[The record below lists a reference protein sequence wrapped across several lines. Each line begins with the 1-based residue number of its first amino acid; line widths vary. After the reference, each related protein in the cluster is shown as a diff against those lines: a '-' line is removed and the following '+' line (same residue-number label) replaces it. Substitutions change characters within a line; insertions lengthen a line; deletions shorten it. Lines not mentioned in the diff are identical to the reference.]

1 MSAVT
6 GARTLLRANLR
17 FDGRRFAPWIAIAT
31 LLPVSSIL
39 AYPWVFP
46 DATERAG
53 LAAVIG
59 GNPALGLVFGP
70 AFDLSTN
77 DGFTSWRS
85 LALGGFLVAL
95 GAILTVVRAAR
106 GQEDSGQAELLA
118 SGVAGRASRLVAAVG
133 TAFLGS
139 LAAGVVSGVATALCG
154 GHWQDSLLLG
164 ATFTAS
170 GWLFAALAAVT
181 SQLGTDARAA
191 TTLAVAILGG
201 LFLARGLAYA
211 LSADDW
217 TIWAN
222 PLGWLTET
230 RPASGDDWWPL
241 APAVGLALVL
251 LGVAFV
257 LQLRRD
263 FGQGLIATRPG
274 PARGRIRSVWGLAW
288 RLNVG
293 TIVAWLAAFALL
305 GVVFGYF
312 ARSVHTILEDN
323 PAVAQILAA
332 GAVDKASL
340 TSEFLTTIL
349 SLVGIVA
356 AIGGVQIVHRVR
368 AEELDDRLEIVL
380 AGAVSRPRAYLAHV
394 AVAAISTAVFVLLT
408 GLGIAWL
415 AATGDVGVEFGDA
428 VLQAVVTV
436 PAVWTVV
443 AVAVAVTGAHPAVSL
458 AAWAGVL
465 ISFVLTLLGP
475 TFKLWDSILAI
486 SPFWHVP
493 SVTDAN
499 ADWWGLVW
507 ISLVTLALGAIG
519 VVGFRRRDIGA
530 G

>member
-1 MSAVT
+1 MSALT
-6 GARTLLRANLR
+6 GAGTLLRANLR
-17 FDGRRFAPWIAIAT
+17 YDGRRFAPWIAIAT
-31 LLPVSSIL
+31 LLPASSVV

-46 DATERAG
+46 DAAERAG
-53 LAAVIG
+53 LSAVIG

-95 GAILTVVRAAR
+95 GAILTVTRAAR

-118 SGVAGRASRLVAAVG
+118 SGVLGRGSRLAAAIGVAS
-133 TAFLGS
+133 LGS
-139 LAAGVVSGVATALCG
+139 LAAGVISGVATALCG
-154 GHWQDSLLLG
+154 GDWQASLLLG

-170 GWLFAALAAVT
+170 GWLFGALAAVT
-181 SQLGTDARAA
+181 SQLGTDARSAV
-191 TTLAVAILGG
+191 TLAVAILGV
-201 LFLARGLAYA
+201 LFLARGLAYS

-217 TIWAN
+217 AIWSN

-230 RPASGDDWWPL
+230 RPASGNDWLPL
-241 APAVGLALVL
+241 VPAVGLAIVL
-251 LGVAFV
+251 LALAVV

-263 FGQGLIATRPG
+263 FGQGLVPTRPG
-274 PARGRIRSVWGLAW
+274 PARGRLHSVTALVW
-288 RLNVG
+288 RLNRG
-293 TIVAWLAAFALL
+293 TIIAWLCAFALL

-332 GAVDKASL
+332 GAVDKSAL
-340 TSEFLTTIL
+340 TSEFLATIL
-349 SLVGIVA
+349 SLVGIIA
-356 AIGGVQIVHRVR
+356 AVGGVQIVHRVR
-368 AEELDDRLEIVL
+368 SEELDDRLEVVL
-380 AGAVSRPRAYLAHV
+380 AGAVSRTRTYLASI
-394 AVAAISTAVFVLLT
+394 AVAAVTTAVFVLVT
-408 GLGIAWL
+408 GLGVAWL

-428 VLQAVVTV
+428 LLQAVATI

-465 ISFVLTLLGP
+465 VSFVLTLLGP
-475 TFKLWDSILAI
+475 TFKLWDWVLAI

-499 ADWWGLVW
+499 ADWWGLLW
-507 ISLVTLALGAIG
+507 ISLVTLALTLVG
-519 VVGFRRRDIGA
+519 VVGFRRRDIGR
-530 G
+530 